1 MQSFVFWRWPHS
13 STFLTLTENAFVKF
27 LGSGD
32 WCKVEFLLITV
43 MSPKL
48 PQSSRPAQLR
58 DVRKSLAAKNEEGI
72 RPNKQRQPANLP
84 LIQQLQARK
93 AFSLSANLVTKKK
106 GKKITKDSFW
116 SVMPTKKGKLT
127 ECCQLF
133 TNHILWEEKKVSDTL
148 QDISTWFRALKLYVH
163 TVTSSKEEWAS
174 LRDREKSGC
183 PGTIQGPEH
192 GIWYWI
198 NRNK

>member
-48 PQSSRPAQLR
+48 PQSSRSAQLR

-106 GKKITKDSFW
+106 REENHKRLFLKCNANKEGKVDRMLPALHESHSVRREEGFWYITGHFNLVPS
-116 SVMPTKKGKLT
+116 S
-127 ECCQLF
+127 E
-133 TNHILWEEKKVSDTL
+133 TL
-148 QDISTWFRALKLYVH
+148 R
-163 TVTSSKEEWAS
+163 TSSHQ
-174 LRDREKSGC
+174 LQG
-183 PGTIQGPEH
+183 GTSIPPRGQGKVQPP
-192 GIWYWI
+192 
-198 NRNK
+198 RNDTGSWTWHMILNK